1 MNKARQ
7 IFPILLLIAFSA
19 VIFNYLFFTGFIKIQ
34 KQDLRALSFKDLKIE
49 TIKIS
54 ANDLYKSKNGVEWH
68 ENNSELSVDG
78 NYFEVVEVT
87 SIGADIII
95 KVVKDEKENKLFGS
109 FFTSQKKN
117 SDILFNL
124 VKLFF
129 NLNLNAVPV
138 QSPLNVVTSVAS
150 KISIFSDIWSDPNY
164 YFKKIKPPQFTA

>member
-1 MNKARQ
+1 
-7 IFPILLLIAFSA
+7 
-19 VIFNYLFFTGFIKIQ
+19 
-34 KQDLRALSFKDLKIE
+34 
-49 TIKIS
+49 
-54 ANDLYKSKNGVEWH
+54 
-68 ENNSELSVDG
+68 
-78 NYFEVVEVT
+78 
-87 SIGADIII
+87 
-95 KVVKDEKENKLFGS
+95 
-109 FFTSQKKN
+109 KKN